1 MEMKERNTN
10 TEEVQVQ
17 LLVRYDTSRN
27 RTDTRRQTKRS
38 QNQGSIVVERAV
50 THLAYWM
57 CL

>member
-38 QNQGSIVVERAV
+38 QNQGSIV
-50 THLAYWM
+50 
-57 CL
+57 